1 MKSQEEMMTHRLV
14 VGANVT
20 LDELKDKG
28 VVTGN
33 ISVDERDPLVHEG
46 AFRGST
52 PNESGVRS

>member
-1 MKSQEEMMTHRLV
+1 MEENPSGDDTHGLI

-33 ISVDERDPLVHEG
+33 ISVDKRNPLV
-46 AFRGST
+46 
-52 PNESGVRS
+52 N